1 MTPLFTNEQIAQLI
15 PQRPPIVMIDT
26 VLRADENGICT
37 ALTVKEDNLFLW
49 DGHLQEAGLV
59 EHMAQTA
66 AALAGVGNI
75 ISHAA
80 PKVGFIGEVKDFTC
94 FTLPKLGQTI
104 TTTLT
109 TIADLAG
116 VRLVA
121 CKTECNG
128 QPVAQ
133 GQLKIVIQD

>member
-37 ALTVKEDNLFLW
+37 ALTVKEGNLFLW
-49 DGHLQEAGLV
+49 DSHLQEAGLV

-121 CKTECNG
+121 CQTECNG
-128 QPVAQ
+128 QLVAQ